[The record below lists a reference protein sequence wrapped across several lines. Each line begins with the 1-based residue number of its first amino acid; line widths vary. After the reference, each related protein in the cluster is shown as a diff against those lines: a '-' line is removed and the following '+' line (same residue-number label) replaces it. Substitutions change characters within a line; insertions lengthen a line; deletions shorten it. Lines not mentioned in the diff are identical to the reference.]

1 MTRKCCLTPK
11 LEGIKPLLGKSC
23 VVRGS
28 QPASRVV
35 QHLLTVPRNSI
46 KSWIISLLHNH
57 KPCYINRG
65 NMYCND
71 WNADQT
77 CQKISC
83 WALYWVSNTQLAIFN
98 WASGGKIWN
107 EPFRRTPKS
116 GRRWWNTLIGWHAG
130 WVQTFHWCINV
141 LQINSEFCRA
151 AGQLNKVF
159 RRLHRFS
166 EAWKAAGKQE
176 GAFNLAAVTNTYNL
190 RFFKPEI

>member
-1 MTRKCCLTPK
+1 MLPYSKTGGHQTIAWKKLCGKRQPK
-11 LEGIKPLLGKSC
+11 MPAGWSNIS
-23 VVRGS
+23 S
-28 QPASRVV
+28 QYQETASRVESY
-35 QHLLTVPRNSI
+35 HCSI
-46 KSWIISLLHNH
+46 ITSPATSTGAT
-57 KPCYINRG
+57 YI
-65 NMYCND
+65 YCND

-77 CQKISC
+77 CQKIIC

-98 WASGGKIWN
+98 WASGGKLWN
-107 EPFRRTPKS
+107 ELFRRTPKS

-141 LQINSEFCRA
+141 LQINLEFCRA